1 VAVGSRPLEVE
12 ESSTLGEE
20 VDNSIAVEA
29 AEQQQE
35 LAA

>member
-1 VAVGSRPLEVE
+1 VAAGSRPPEVE
-12 ESSTLGEE
+12 ESSTLGAE
-20 VDNSIAVEA
+20 VDNNLAVEA